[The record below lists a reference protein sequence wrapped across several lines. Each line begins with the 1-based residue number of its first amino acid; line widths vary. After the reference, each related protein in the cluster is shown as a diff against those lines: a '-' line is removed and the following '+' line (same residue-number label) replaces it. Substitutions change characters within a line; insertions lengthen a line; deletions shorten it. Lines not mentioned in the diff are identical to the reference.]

1 MAPTTAVA
9 PIGSVLPT
17 HLAGLELHTFGVGGD
32 ILARLADAHGVAVDD
47 LETAFASEH
56 GARFI
61 QMYAI
66 RLPGTTA
73 TALAATWVAVAYP
86 PGVDDVDVTEETIAG
101 RLVTVVHA
109 PSLAP
114 QVGTF
119 YLYPRDD
126 ILFVVQ
132 TFDPVAARE
141 ALAALH

>member
-1 MAPTTAVA
+1 M
-9 PIGSVLPT
+9 PIESVLPT
-17 HLAGLELHTFGVGGD
+17 HLAGLELHTFEVGGD
-32 ILARLADAHGVAVDD
+32 ILARLAGAHGVAVDE

-66 RLPGTTA
+66 RLPGTSA
-73 TALAATWVAVAYP
+73 ASLAATWPEVAYP
-86 PGVDDVDVTEETIAG
+86 REVNDVEVGEETIED
-101 RLVTVVHA
+101 RPITVVTS

-119 YLYPRDD
+119 YLRPREDT
-126 ILFVVQ
+126 LFVVQ

-141 ALAALH
+141 ALAALN